1 MVSYLIPYSG
11 ERTYRYTAPVDIAR
25 MNFVLPAESNL
36 SLTGAG
42 ITGPEPMTLQDNES
56 YMVYSRMYLKA
67 GQTLNIILAGI
78 STISESSEKNP
89 NNLFAVGAAF
99 LGFAVLGVGVWWWRQ
114 SAQVEE
120 EGGDPVSNEP
130 TFDDLI
136 TEIALLVET
145 YEQKEPSV
153 EEYQSQRGALLK
165 QAKRLSS

>member
-1 MVSYLIPYSG
+1 
-11 ERTYRYTAPVDIAR
+11 

-56 YMVYSRMYLKA
+56 YMVYSYADLKA
-67 GQTLNIILAGI
+67 GQTLNLRLAG
-78 STISESSEKNP
+78 TGANSESSGKNS
-89 NNLFAVGAAF
+89 NNWFAIGAAF
-99 LGFAVLGVGVWWWRQ
+99 LGSAVLGVGVWWWRKSVQ
-114 SAQVEE
+114 VEVEE
-120 EGGDPVSNEP
+120 EAPVSNEP

-136 TEIALLVET
+136 TEIALLDET
-145 YEQKEPSV
+145 YEQNGLSV